1 MTDPIRLDQHPDGIA
16 VLIFNRPEVHNALT
30 VEAMRAF
37 ARAIAELHAR
47 PDLRA
52 VIVTGA
58 GEAAF
63 CSGGDL
69 ADLAGR
75 ASEDEARAMVAL
87 MGDALLSLE
96 RLPVPVI
103 AAINGYALGGGSE
116 IALACDLRVADAA
129 VNMGFVQVR
138 RGLMPGWGGGQRLI
152 RLVGYSRALE
162 LLLTARR
169 LFLDDLV
176 ALGLVTGTAPQGQA
190 LPAALDLARQIAA
203 HDPAAVR
210 AVKALALAA
219 LAQPYEAAL
228 HTERALFPPLWT
240 GAAHQAAMQQFL
252 ARRAG
257 ES

>member
-1 MTDPIRLDQHPDGIA
+1 MTDAIRLEQHPDGIA
-16 VLIFNRPEVHNALT
+16 VLTFNRPDVHNALT

-37 ARAIAELHAR
+37 AAAVDGLSVRS
-47 PDLRA
+47 DLRV

-58 GEAAF
+58 GESAF

-75 ASEDEARAMVAL
+75 TSQDDARAMIAL
-87 MGDALLSLE
+87 MGDALLRLE

-116 IALACDLRVADAA
+116 IALACDLRVVDAA
-129 VNMGFVQVR
+129 VNMGFVQVK

-169 LFLDDLV
+169 LFLHDLV
-176 ALGLVTGTAPQGQA
+176 GLGLAAGTADQGQA
-190 LPAALDLARQIAA
+190 LPVALELARQIAA
-203 HDPAAVR
+203 LDSAAVR
-210 AVKALALAA
+210 AVKTLAQAA
-219 LAQPYEAAL
+219 LTQPYAEAL
-228 HTERALFPPLWT
+228 QTERALFPPLWT

-252 ARRAG
+252 SRRAG
-257 ES
+257 N

>member
-1 MTDPIRLDQHPDGIA
+1 MTDPIRLDLHPDGTAI
-16 VLIFNRPEVHNALT
+16 LTFNRPEVHNALT
-30 VEAMRAF
+30 VEAMHAF
-37 ARAIAELHAR
+37 ARAVAELHTR

-75 ASEDEARAMVAL
+75 TSADEARAMTAL

-116 IALACDLRVADAA
+116 IALACDLRVVDAA
-129 VNMGFVQVR
+129 VNMGFVQVK

-176 ALGLVTGTAPQGQA
+176 ALGLVAGTAPQGQA
-190 LPAALDLARQIAA
+190 LPVALDLARQIAA

-219 LAQPYEAAL
+219 LTQPYEVAL
-228 HTERALFPPLWT
+228 HAERALFPPLWT

-257 ES
+257 GS